1 MKKENIEYISQ
12 SVLAI
17 ELIESEGS
25 FFLVMLFQKYM
36 TSRNKVSF
44 NKTSCYSRYAKET
57 SSQKLTRELLKRV
70 SLIHRKF

>member
-25 FFLVMLFQKYM
+25 IFLGDAFSEVHD
-36 TSRNKVSF
+36 V
-44 NKTSCYSRYAKET
+44 AE
-57 SSQKLTRELLKRV
+57 
-70 SLIHRKF
+70 